1 MSAAELPRF
10 QPQPRDTAMTDF
22 AAARS
27 HMLDGQVRTSDV
39 TDLRI
44 LWAMQTVE
52 RERFVPA
59 KSRDLAYV
67 DFDLPVGNGRCLLKP
82 RVLAKMLQVANVRP
96 DDRILDVGCAIG
108 YAPAILAR
116 IAAQVTA
123 LEENAELAA
132 AAREALAGEKNVQVV
147 TGALAGGY
155 KAAAPYDVIVIEGAT
170 EVEPDALLR
179 QLSDGGRL
187 VCILGGGPAAKSML
201 YTRSGDDA
209 GGRPVF
215 DAAAPVLPGFAKPPE
230 FAF

>member
-1 MSAAELPRF
+1 MLSSLAFSHRLPQNCRVF
-10 QPQPRDTAMTDF
+10 QPQSRESAMTDF
-22 AAARS
+22 AAART

-67 DFDLPVGNGRCLLKP
+67 DFDLPVAPGRF
-82 RVLAKMLQVANVRP
+82 QVANIRP
-96 DDRILDVGCAIG
+96 NDRVLDVGCALG
-108 YAPAILAR
+108 YSSAILAR
-116 IAAQVTA
+116 VAAHVIA
-123 LEENAELAA
+123 LEENHELAA
-132 AAREALAGEKNVQVV
+132 AAREALAGATNVQVV
-147 TGALAGGY
+147 TGALADGY
-155 KAAAPYDVIVIEGAT
+155 TASAAYDVIVIEGAT
-170 EVEPDALLR
+170 EIEPDALLR

-187 VCILGGGPAAKSML
+187 VCILGGGPAAKAML

-215 DAAAPVLPGFAKPPE
+215 DTGAAVLPGFAKPPA